1 MAGRPQGQLAAQQL
15 QHCGVPSTTESA
27 RRSELEV
34 VRIGLLGGFRLSVG
48 PRLIEEDRWRL
59 RKAKSLLKLLALA
72 PGHRLHR
79 EQVMETLWPDLGMRR
94 ASNNL
99 HQILHAVRRTLEP
112 AALATAPA
120 SGSAASA
127 SSGYLLL
134 RDEQLNLCPDSPLW
148 VDVEAFEQT
157 AATARQAMEPQAFRA
172 AIDLYAG
179 ELLPEDRYE
188 GWVEERR
195 AQLRE
200 LYLSLLLELG
210 ALLEGRGD
218 FGEAIEAL
226 GRVVAE
232 EPTHEGAHVGL
243 MRLHALSG
251 RRREALGQY
260 ERLREAL
267 LKEFGTEPDA
277 ASTSLQQE
285 IWAGTFPHYSD
296 SLPAGL
302 PAREEEARFAAR
314 APRRRHNLP
323 LKRTSFVGRERECLE
338 VKRHLAMTRLLTLT
352 GTGGCGKTRLG
363 LEVARDLVGVYPD
376 GVWLVE
382 LAPLSDPT
390 LTAQPV
396 AQALEVPERPAQ
408 PLAETLAEILRG
420 RELLLILDN
429 CEHLLEATARL
440 VDLLLDSCP
449 HLRIMATSREA
460 LAVEGEVRW
469 PVAPLS
475 VPEQERTSS
484 SQELEGYESTRLFV
498 QRAKGRDPTFSLSPQ
513 DALAVAEIC
522 RKLGGI
528 PLAIELAAAR
538 VGTLSLE
545 HISERLEGSL
555 DLLSGGAR
563 TAVSRQRTLR
573 GTLDWSHELLSDP
586 ERKIF
591 RKLSVF
597 AGGWTLE
604 AAEAVA
610 SGEDIEETEILDL
623 LSGLVEKSLVVA
635 EPTEQGG
642 VRYRLLE
649 PVRQYALEKLEQSGE
664 AEDVKCSHAGYFLA
678 LAEEAEP
685 WLSGPR
691 EAEWFERLEAE
702 LDNIRAAHS
711 WARAHGEAELSL
723 RLAGALGGFWYWG
736 GHYGEARG
744 WLEAALAQ
752 EARTSALVRAKAL
765 AAVSSMAWAQGDL
778 GKLKEAAE
786 EGLRLSKE
794 AGIEGDRTTFFL
806 GGTYRAVFLN
816 LLITAFTEARDNERT
831 VKLGQESLRLNRQ
844 AGDVQGIA
852 WSLLNLA
859 NASADSGDPEQ
870 AEEFYAEGLSLARE
884 LDSGYNCFLFLLN
897 WGWTVLIQGDHQRA
911 TRLTGEALE
920 LARERGRGF
929 LGLLPRALDTLPW
942 LTLLG
947 GEPQRAK
954 AKFEENLT
962 LSKELGDKATIKTS
976 LDGLACVAGA
986 NGEALRA
993 AKLFGAAEAL
1003 ILIEATGF
1011 GLSPL
1016 ESAML
1021 EPYRASA
1028 RSRLGEAGWD
1038 EALAVGRTMSMEA
1051 AIAYAISESEEGPS
1065 TTTQSTT
1072 SEQPLSSTR
1081 DHPAK
1086 LTPRE
1091 IEVLGLVAVGMT
1103 NAQVANEIFVSPR
1116 TVETHLT
1123 SIYHK
1128 LGVSSRAAATR
1139 FALEHNPELL
1149 ELKG

>member
-1 MAGRPQGQLAAQQL
+1 M
-15 QHCGVPSTTESA
+15 
-27 RRSELEV
+27 
-34 VRIGLLGGFRLSVG
+34 VRIGLLGGFRVWVG
-48 PRLIEEDRWRL
+48 PRLIEEGRWRL
-59 RKAKSLLKLLALA
+59 RRARSLIKLLTLA

-79 EQVMETLWPDLGMRR
+79 EQVMETLWPDLGMRK

-99 HQILHAVRRTLEP
+99 HQILYAVRRTLEP
-112 AALATAPA
+112 AEALATVPA

-134 RDEQLNLCPDSPLW
+134 GDEQLSLCPDSPLW

-157 AATARQAMEPQAFRA
+157 AASARHAMEPQAFRA

-188 GWVEERR
+188 PWVEQRR

-210 ALLEGRGD
+210 ALLEGRRE
-218 FGEAIEAL
+218 FGEAVDVL
-226 GRVVAE
+226 GRVVGE
-232 EPTHEGAHVGL
+232 EPTHEGAHAGI

-251 RRREALGQY
+251 RRREALSQY

-267 LKEFGTEPDA
+267 FKEFGTEPDA
-277 ASTSLQQE
+277 ATTSLQQE
-285 IWAGTFPHYSD
+285 IWAGTFPHSSD
-296 SLPAGL
+296 SPPAGL
-302 PAREEEARFAAR
+302 PARDEEARFAAR

-323 LKRTSFVGRERECLE
+323 LRRTSFIGRERECLE
-338 VKRHLAMTRLLTLT
+338 VKRHLAMTRLLSLT
-352 GTGGCGKTRLG
+352 GTGGCGKTRLA
-363 LEVARDLVGVYPD
+363 LEVARDLVGAYPD
-376 GVWLVE
+376 GVWLIE
-382 LAPLSDPT
+382 LAPLSDEELVPK
-390 LTAQPV
+390 AV

-408 PLAETLAEILRG
+408 PLAETIAEILRG

-460 LAVEGEVRW
+460 LGVEGEVRW

-475 VPEQERTSS
+475 VPEQECTSS
-484 SQELEGYESTRLFV
+484 SEELEGYESTRLFV

-513 DALAVAEIC
+513 NALAVAEIC

-573 GTLDWSHELLSDP
+573 GTLDWSHELLSEP

-591 RKLSVF
+591 RKLWVF

-604 AAEAVA
+604 ASEAVG
-610 SGEDIEETEILDL
+610 SGEDIEKEGRVSNPPVLDL

-635 EPTEQGG
+635 EPTAQGG

-664 AEDVKCSHAGYFLA
+664 AEHIKRSHAEYFLA

-691 EAEWFERLEAE
+691 EAEWFERLEEE
-702 LDNIRAAHS
+702 LDNIRAALS

-723 RLAGALGGFWYWG
+723 RLAAALGGFWYWG

-744 WLEAALAQ
+744 WLEATLAQ
-752 EARTSALVRAKAL
+752 GDRTSALVRAKAL
-765 AAVSSMAWAQGDL
+765 AAVSSMAWAQTDL
-778 GKLKEAAE
+778 GRAKEAAE

-794 AGIEGDRTTFFL
+794 AGIEGDRTTFFR
-806 GGTYRAVFLN
+806 GGTFRAVFLN
-816 LLITAFTEARDNERT
+816 LLAESFAEARDFERT
-831 VKLGQESLRLNRQ
+831 AKVGQESLRLNRQ

-859 NASADSGDPEQ
+859 DVPAASGDFEQ
-870 AEEFYAEGLSLARE
+870 AEEFYTEGLSLARE
-884 LDSGYNCFLFLLN
+884 LDSAYWRILFLQN
-897 WGWTVLIQGDHQRA
+897 WGWTSLWQGDHQRA
-911 TRLTGEALE
+911 TKLTEEALE
-920 LARERGRGF
+920 LARGRGRGF
-929 LGLLPRALDTLPW
+929 EGMLPRLIDNLSWA
-942 LTLLG
+942 TLLG

-954 AKFEENLT
+954 AQFEEDLT
-962 LSKELGDKATIKTS
+962 LSKELGDRATITTS
-976 LDGLACVAGA
+976 LEGLACCVAGA

-1003 ILIEATGF
+1003 MEATGYRF
-1011 GLSPL
+1011 GAL
-1016 ESAML
+1016 ESDMV
-1021 EPYRASA
+1021 EPYRTSA

-1038 EALAVGRTMSMEA
+1038 EALAEGRTMSMEA
-1051 AIAYAISESEEGPS
+1051 AIGYALSEEGS
-1065 TTTQSTT
+1065 TTATQSTT
-1072 SEQPLSSTR
+1072 SEQPLSSTP
-1081 DHPAK
+1081 DHPAG

-1091 IEVLGLVAVGMT
+1091 IEILGLVASGMT
-1103 NAQVANEIFVSPR
+1103 NAQIAKELFVSPR

-1139 FALEHNPELL
+1139 LALEHGLA
-1149 ELKG
+1149 

>member
-1 MAGRPQGQLAAQQL
+1 MQAQAERDQRISPTPQGGGAPETL
-15 QHCGVPSTTESA
+15 
-27 RRSELEV
+27 
-34 VRIGLLGGFRLSVG
+34 RIWLLGGFKVSVNSRSIG
-48 PRLIEEDRWRL
+48 DDQWRL
-59 RKAKSLLKLLALA
+59 RKARSLIKLLALA

-79 EQVMETLWPDLGMRR
+79 EQVMETLWPDLGMRK

-134 RDEQLNLCPDSPLW
+134 RDEQLTLCPDSPLW

-157 AATARQAMEPQAFRA
+157 AATARHAMEPAAFRA

-188 GWVEERR
+188 PWVEQRR

-210 ALLEGRGD
+210 ALLEGRSE

-232 EPTHEGAHVGL
+232 EPTHEGAHVGI

-251 RRREALGQY
+251 RRREALSQY

-267 LKEFGTEPDA
+267 SKEFGTEPDA
-277 ASTSLQQE
+277 ASTSLQQQ
-285 IWAGTFPHYSD
+285 IWAGTFPHSSD
-296 SLPAGL
+296 APPDGL
-302 PAREEEARFAAR
+302 PARDEEARFAAR

-323 LKRTSFVGRERECLE
+323 LRRTSFIGRERECIE

-352 GTGGCGKTRLG
+352 GTGGCGKTRLA
-363 LEVARDLVGVYPD
+363 LEVARDLVGAYPD

-390 LTAQPV
+390 LIAQPV
-396 AQALEVPERPAQ
+396 AQALEVPEHPAQ

-420 RELLLILDN
+420 WELLLILDN

-460 LAVEGEVRW
+460 LGVEGEVRW

-522 RKLGGI
+522 RKLGGM

-573 GTLDWSHELLSDP
+573 GTLDWSHELLSEP

-604 AAEAVA
+604 ASEAVG
-610 SGEDIEETEILDL
+610 SGEDIEEIEVLDL
-623 LSGLVEKSLVVA
+623 LSELVDKSLVVA

-649 PVRQYALEKLEQSGE
+649 PVRQYALDKLEQSGE
-664 AEDVKCSHAGYFLA
+664 AEDVKRSHAGYFLA

-685 WLSGPR
+685 LLSGSH
-691 EAEWFERLEAE
+691 EAEWFERLEEE

-711 WARAHGEAELSL
+711 WALAHGEAELSL
-723 RLAGALGGFWYWG
+723 RLAGALGGFWFWG

-744 WLEAALAQ
+744 WLEAPLAQ
-752 EARTSALVRAKAL
+752 ETRTSTLARVKAL
-765 AAVSSMAWAQGDL
+765 AVASSMAWAQSDL
-778 GKLKEAAE
+778 GRAKGAAE

-794 AGIEGDRTTFFL
+794 AGIEGGRTAYFR
-806 GGTYRAVFLN
+806 GGTHRAVFLN
-816 LLITAFTEARDNERT
+816 LLATSIIDEGDHERT
-831 VKLGQESLRLNRQ
+831 AKLGKESLRLNRQ
-844 AGDVQGIA
+844 AGDVQGIS
-852 WSLLNLA
+852 WSLLILA
-859 NASADSGDPEQ
+859 MASGERGDYKQ

-884 LDSGYNCFLFLLN
+884 SGSAYDCFSLLFSWAWTSLLR
-897 WGWTVLIQGDHQRA
+897 GDHQRA
-911 TRLTGEALE
+911 TKLTEEAVE
-920 LARERGRGF
+920 LARERRRGF
-929 LGLLPRALDTLPW
+929 MGMLPRAIDNLGW
-942 LTLLG
+942 ATLLG

-954 AKFEENLT
+954 AQFEENLT
-962 LSKELGDKATIKTS
+962 LSKELGDKATITTS
-976 LDGLACVAGA
+976 LEGLACCVAGA

-1003 ILIEATGF
+1003 MEATGYRI
-1011 GLSPL
+1011 GAL

-1021 EPYRASA
+1021 EPYRTSA
-1028 RSRLGEAGWD
+1028 RSRLEEAGWD
-1038 EALAVGRTMSMEA
+1038 EALAEGRTMSMEA
-1051 AIAYAISESEEGPS
+1051 AIGYALSEEGRS
-1065 TTTQSTT
+1065 TATQSTT
-1072 SEQPLSSTR
+1072 SEQPLSSTP
-1081 DHPAK
+1081 DHPAG
-1086 LTPRE
+1086 LTPRQS
-1091 IEVLGLVAVGMT
+1091 EVLRLVAAGVT
-1103 NAQVANEIFVSPR
+1103 NAQVAKELFVSPR

-1139 FALEHNPELL
+1139 LALEHGLA
-1149 ELKG
+1149 